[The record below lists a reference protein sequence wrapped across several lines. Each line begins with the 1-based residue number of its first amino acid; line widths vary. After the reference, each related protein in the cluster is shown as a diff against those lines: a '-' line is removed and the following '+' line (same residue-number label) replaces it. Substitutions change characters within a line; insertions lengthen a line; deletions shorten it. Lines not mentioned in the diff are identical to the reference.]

1 MEYISQPDKAS
12 IQFVHIVKNIKILF
26 RMPTQ
31 SAVGS
36 ITFSICKKIWKKHF
50 KVVSKPL
57 ECK

>member
-31 SAVGS
+31 SAVWS
-36 ITFSICKKIWKKHF
+36 VTFSIRKKIWKTLQGRKQTTG
-50 KVVSKPL
+50 V
-57 ECK
+57 